1 MNERLKN
8 SIEVLQRAYL
18 EETLD
23 AGNCEACAV
32 GNLVAASS
40 YKGQS
45 FDWRFIFCTADGEQ
59 VIYEFEN
66 PWSEE
71 ADEFY
76 RKGLDA
82 IKATGYS
89 VEELARVEYAFEA
102 SLSREDGD
110 KMLDHE
116 YQWIRLQAVLKV
128 LFDIEGIEYNQEV
141 EQPFLEKALS

>member
-59 VIYEFEN
+59 VIYDFQS

-71 ADEFY
+71 ADESY

-89 VEELARVEYAFEA
+89 VEELARIEYAFET
-102 SLSREDGD
+102 SLSDTDEI
-110 KMLDHE
+110 MMPVHE
-116 YQWIRLQAVLKV
+116 SQWVRLQAVLKV
-128 LFDIEGIEYNQEV
+128 LFEIEGIEYDEEV